1 MTAPIQKLSIILGR
15 LCLAA
20 IFVYSGIHKF
30 MDLSGTATT
39 LAKVGFPIPL
49 LFAVGAATFE
59 VVGALSLATGLQ
71 TRIGACLLII
81 FLIPTTFIF
90 HPPGSQLIQFL
101 KNLGIL
107 GGLLIIVASGEKKL
121 GQGQK

>member
-1 MTAPIQKLSIILGR
+1 MSALVQKFGLILGR
-15 LCLAA
+15 FCLAA
-20 IFVYSGIHKF
+20 IFVYSGVRKF
-30 MDLSGTATT
+30 MDLSGTAAT
-39 LAKVGFPIPL
+39 LTKVGFPIPM

-59 VVGALSLATGLQ
+59 VAGALSLVAGLQ

-90 HPPGSQLIQFL
+90 HPPGTQLIQFL

-107 GGLLIIVASGEKKL
+107 GGLFIIVASGEKKI